1 MMSSDNGMKW
11 WLMVLNND
19 IMQLTNDDKID
30 GEDIKINNDSSN
42 NDWLY

>member
-1 MMSSDNGMKW
+1 
-11 WLMVLNND
+11 MVLNND

-42 NDWLY
+42 ND